1 MNEVD
6 EIVAGL
12 EPALLNSLAEDGY
25 QRNRR
30 DDLSMI
36 AAGQH
41 RGGRA
46 GTNPVN
52 AFKGRRPVLVGGIA
66 AATAAAAVA
75 AVVALPGG
83 KAASTHAA
91 APTVSPTRTAPAP
104 GPSASAPT
112 ARAVLL
118 ATAAVAASSPAAIGT
133 YWYVSERD
141 FEPAIAVS
149 HGHEKKLRF
158 FGATFAETE
167 ESWTGQNQARTIVD
181 ENLVFSFASAADKAR
196 WVAAGR
202 PPLSS
207 AAGFGPRRPSTS
219 NYPMTMH
226 WGVGSD
232 QFSVAGIRA
241 LPSTAKALGTTL
253 ANMWAHEQDKE
264 GAVGLPDP
272 TYAEYIA
279 AWADALLTAPSRP
292 GTRAAIYQLLAEQP
306 GLSSAPGVID
316 PLGRVGIAI
325 GAGGGDYLVIQP
337 STAELLAY
345 TSHPVR
351 AGAAMAASD
360 GVEVYQRFGW
370 SNRLGVRPE
379 PLRHVN

>member
-6 EIVAGL
+6 EVVAGL

-25 QRNRR
+25 RRNRH

-36 AAGQH
+36 AAGRH
-41 RGGRA
+41 RASRGGA
-46 GTNPVN
+46 NPVS
-52 AFKGRRPVLVGGIA
+52 AFKGRRLALIGGIA
-66 AATAAAAVA
+66 AVGTAAAVA
-75 AVVALPGG
+75 AAVALPGG
-83 KAASTHAA
+83 KAASPTHVAGPAA
-91 APTVSPTRTAPAP
+91 SPTRTAPTP
-104 GPSASAPT
+104 GRSASAPS
-112 ARAVLL
+112 ARAILL
-118 ATAAVAASSPAAIGT
+118 ASATVAASSPAAIGT

-149 HGHEKKLRF
+149 HGRQKKPGF

-207 AAGFGPRRPSTS
+207 AAGFGPRGPSTS
-219 NYPMTMH
+219 NYSMTTH
-226 WGVGSD
+226 WGVGSY
-232 QFSVAGIRA
+232 QFSLAGIRA
-241 LPSTAKALGTTL
+241 LPSTEKALGKTL
-253 ANMWAHEQDKE
+253 ANMWASEPDKQD
-264 GAVGLPDP
+264 AVGLPDP
-272 TYAEYIA
+272 TYAEFVA

-292 GTRAAIYQLLAEQP
+292 GTRAAIYRLLAEQP
-306 GLSSAPGVID
+306 GLSIAPGVTD
-316 PLGRVGIAI
+316 PLGRVGVAI
-325 GAGGGDYLVIQP
+325 GAGGGDYLIIQP
-337 STAELLAY
+337 GTAELLAY

-351 AGAAMAASD
+351 AKSAMAASD

-370 SNRLGVRPE
+370 SNELGIRP
-379 PLRHVN
+379 